1 MTVAMVIQIGRDL
14 LITAMLLAA
23 PSLIVSLI
31 VGVLVS
37 IFQAVTSINEQT
49 LTFVPRIVAVS
60 VTLIVTL
67 PWSLRVLLAFTQR
80 MMATIA
86 QVTT

>member
-1 MTVAMVIQIGRDL
+1 MSVSLVIQIGREL
-14 LITAMLLAA
+14 LITALLLAA
-23 PSLIVSLI
+23 PALVVSLV

-37 IFQAVTSINEQT
+37 IFQAITSINEQT

-60 VTLIVTL
+60 VTLIFTL
-67 PWSLRVLLAFTQR
+67 PWSLRVILSFTQR
-80 MMATIA
+80 MILLIA